1 MLQQQIPIISIIVSY
16 LHGGGD
22 YDIATSLEDTLHR
35 IFDAGGTG
43 EDVHRI
49 MGADIPLPDKDTEDY
64 ISIDHGYFI
73 CGQMFMFRR

>member
-1 MLQQQIPIISIIVSY
+1 M
-16 LHGGGD
+16 GGGD